1 MVQSQRSWSSH
12 LPVRV
17 LSRFNR
23 VRLRIQLG
31 LTTWRRSLRVR
42 VAATT
47 VIVGMVALLSLGMV
61 LSGQV
66 RDSLYQG
73 RVGEILSD
81 AAVRASNA
89 QSNFD
94 SAEAARV
101 QDVQQL
107 AYDVVDTLHVASTAS
122 AGVLLLR
129 SPGSTSQ
136 FPEPV
141 TDSGLRLLITPE
153 LREAVQSEH
162 AQQWQPASI
171 AGEPGLVVGT
181 VVTLPLAGEYELYF
195 VYGLADEQA
204 TLDLLQGVLSV
215 GAIVLV
221 VLLLVMAWYLTR
233 QVLTPVQQVAQTAQ
247 RLADGLLDERIPVRG
262 VDELAVL
269 ARSFNE
275 MAQSLT
281 DQIEKLEEL
290 SQMQQQFV
298 SDVSH
303 ELRTPLTTIRIAS
316 EVLHRGRD
324 DFSPDQARS
333 AELLAT
339 QLDRFE
345 ALLADLLEISR
356 FDAGAATLDVEEAD
370 LAVVV
375 ERVTDIAAP
384 LAAQRGSKIRTQL
397 PSTPVRVDMD
407 TRRVERIVRN
417 LLINAVEHGEGNPI
431 DVIVAADDRAVSLVV
446 RDYGLGMTAAHAE
459 RVFDRFW
466 RADPARTRTL
476 GGTGLGLAISLED
489 ARLHGGTLQAWG
501 SPGEGASF
509 RLTLPVRAGLQIL
522 EHPLQL
528 HPVRQVADPARVD
541 DPAGPQALPDALLGQ
556 AQE

>member
-1 MVQSQRSWSSH
+1 MEQEPHSW
-12 LPVRV
+12 LGRMATAAG
-17 LSRFNR
+17 R
-23 VRLRIQLG
+23 RLRRAQARIRLG
-31 LTTWRRSLRVR
+31 LRAWRRSLRVR

-47 VIVGMVALLSLGMV
+47 VVVGLVALLSLGV
-61 LSGQV
+61 ALSGQV
-66 RDSLYQG
+66 RDSLYQR
-73 RVGEILSD
+73 RVDEILVDAARRAASAQANFDTSD
-81 AAVRASNA
+81 AAK
-89 QSNFD
+89 
-94 SAEAARV
+94 V

-107 AYDVVDTLHVASTAS
+107 AYDVVYSLHVANAAS
-122 AGVLLLR
+122 EGVLLLR
-129 SPGSTSQ
+129 SPGSAIQ

-141 TDSGLRLLITPE
+141 TDSMLRSLITTE
-153 LREAVQSEH
+153 LRAAVQTENV
-162 AQQWQPASI
+162 QQWQPVAI
-171 AGEPGLVVGT
+171 GDEPGVVVGT
-181 VVTLPLAGEYELYF
+181 AVTLPLAGQQELYF

-204 TLDLLQGVLSV
+204 TLDLLQQALTI
-215 GAIVLV
+215 GAFALV
-221 VLLLVMAWYLTR
+221 ALLLVMAWYLTR
-233 QVLTPVQQVAQTAQ
+233 QVLTPVQQAARTAQ

-275 MAQSLT
+275 MAQSLQ
-281 DQIEKLEEL
+281 DQIEQLEEL
-290 SQMQQQFV
+290 SKMQQRFV

-316 EVLHRGRD
+316 EVLNSAREE
-324 DFSPDQARS
+324 FPPTQARS

-356 FDAGAATLDVEEAD
+356 FDAGAATLDAEEAD
-370 LAVVV
+370 LRGVV
-375 ERVTDIAAP
+375 ERVIDIAAP
-384 LAAQRGSKIRTQL
+384 LAAQRGSTIRAKL
-397 PSTPVRVDMD
+397 PATAVRVDMD

-417 LLINAVEHGEGNPI
+417 LLINAVEHGEGRPI
-431 DVIVAADDRAVSLVV
+431 DVAVAVDDRAASLVV
-446 RDYGLGMTAAHAE
+446 RDHGLGMTATHAE

-509 RLTLPVRAGLQIL
+509 RLTLPVRAGLQL
-522 EHPLQL
+522 TGHPLPL
-528 HPVRQVADPARVD
+528 KPERRQAEPTRSV
-541 DPAGPQALPDALLGQ
+541 DPAGPQAVPDTLLAEVG
-556 AQE
+556 E